1 MLKWQTQFNTCCW
14 PTIVFENHDNP
25 RFLSRITKNEA
36 HRNYAAKLIIMLM
49 LTLKGTPYFYQGQE
63 IGMIDSVFSKP
74 SDLRDVEAI
83 NMYNM
88 YLEKGMSQQ
97 EAMDKVSFGTRDHA
111 RIPMQWEDSAYGGF
125 SKKQPWI
132 DCSRDYM
139 KYNVKSQLTDCNS
152 ILNFMKNLIA
162 LRKENEALV
171 YGSFINAAND
181 DDTFCYYR
189 KIENQLFYIELNL
202 IDTNKKRRIDVNNK
216 KYNKILSNYTDN
228 DELLRPFEAN
238 IYMIGDNK

>member
-1 MLKWQTQFNTCCW
+1 
-14 PTIVFENHDNP
+14 
-25 RFLSRITKNEA
+25 
-36 HRNYAAKLIIMLM
+36 
-49 LTLKGTPYFYQGQE
+49 
-63 IGMIDSVFSKP
+63 
-74 SDLRDVEAI
+74 
-83 NMYNM
+83 
-88 YLEKGMSQQ
+88 
-97 EAMDKVSFGTRDHA
+97 
-111 RIPMQWEDSAYGGF
+111 
-125 SKKQPWI
+125 
-132 DCSRDYM
+132 
-139 KYNVKSQLTDCNS
+139 
-152 ILNFMKNLIA
+152 MKNLIA